1 MTRTLLLPF
10 TCFLVAA
17 AISCGG
23 EKAKDDGAAP
33 PANKPGVETPPEKE
47 GETMPT
53 PPTPPPAS
61 STDGALV
68 AMEEFIAG
76 AKINKSRSD
85 WKTSIPQPPRVTF
98 TADKNYFWHLSTNQ
112 GAIKV
117 KLLTATAPMHVSST
131 FYLTLLGFYDGLSF
145 HRVIPGFM
153 AQGGCP
159 FGNGTGGPGY
169 EYAGEFD
176 PKVKHN
182 KPGLLSMANRG
193 QGTDGSQFFL
203 TFVPTPHLDGKH
215 TIFGEVVSGMDT
227 LKKLEGQ
234 GSQGGATRTRLVIE
248 KATVTVE

>member
-1 MTRTLLLPF
+1 MTRTLLLPLS
-10 TCFLVAA
+10 CFLLLF

-23 EKAKDDGAAP
+23 EKAKEGGSPP
-33 PANKPGVETPPEKE
+33 PANKPPGEQATEKE
-47 GETMPT
+47 PETMP
-53 PPTPPPAS
+53 PPAPPPSAS
-61 STDGALV
+61 DGAIAAL
-68 AMEEFIAG
+68 EEFIAG

-98 TADKNYFWHLSTNQ
+98 TADKSYFWNLTTNQ
-112 GAIKV
+112 GSIKV
-117 KLLTATAPMHVSST
+117 KLLAATAPMHVSST
-131 FYLTLLGFYDGLSF
+131 IYLTLLGFYDGLNF

-159 FGNGTGGPGY
+159 LGTGTGGPGY

-176 PKVKHN
+176 PKVKHS

-193 QGTDGSQFFL
+193 LRTDGSQFFL

-215 TIFGEVVSGMDT
+215 TIFGEVVTGMET
-227 LKKLEGQ
+227 LKKLEAQ
-234 GSQGGATRTRLVIE
+234 GTQSGATRTRLVIE